1 MRESLRAWQEQFETF
16 ALEVI
21 FGERRGKK
29 AALLRGVLFGLSKVF
44 LIIVKGRRWLY
55 EARIIRDH
63 PLGVQVITVG
73 NLTVGGTGKT
83 PVVEKLARVLTDQGR
98 KVAILSRG
106 YRSKPPPLTQR
117 WKNKLLLQDEVV
129 PPRVVSDGKSLLLNS
144 EDAGDEPYMLA
155 SNLKDLSL
163 IHI

>member
-73 NLTVGGTGKT
+73 NLTVGGTGRPRLLKNLHASSLTKAARLPFFPAAIAPNHRHSPSVGKINSYFRTRSLRPAWCLMERACCST
-83 PVVEKLARVLTDQGR
+83 PKMPAMNRTCSPP
-98 KVAILSRG
+98 ISR
-106 YRSKPPPLTQR
+106 T
-117 WKNKLLLQDEVV
+117 
-129 PPRVVSDGKSLLLNS
+129 
-144 EDAGDEPYMLA
+144 
-155 SNLKDLSL
+155 
-163 IHI
+163 